1 MSNVKPTNTERS
13 ESHQTQIA
21 LYNEQ
26 PGTMTREEAIS
37 HWKACAWLRIPC
49 RMWQS
54 GDRMI
59 KMTDKIARNVRTQ
72 ELTDEDKR
80 VIAQL
85 LCHKAAARSW
95 TLLEDFDFIKV
106 SVEYG
111 KANESEPSLMVD
123 NIAVTPEVVT
133 ALGRVAAKWH
143 VQSSDVD
150 DRLDEFPSLDE
161 ALIRAATRAF
171 ERRIRA
177 SGSMRTVYR
186 S

>member
-1 MSNVKPTNTERS
+1 MLTLAGKKPLEYL
-13 ESHQTQIA
+13 Q
-21 LYNEQ
+21 
-26 PGTMTREEAIS
+26 
-37 HWKACAWLRIPC
+37 
-49 RMWQS
+49 
-54 GDRMI
+54 
-59 KMTDKIARNVRTQ
+59 RTAGNY
-72 ELTDEDKR
+72 
-80 VIAQL
+80 V
-85 LCHKAAARSW
+85 
-95 TLLEDFDFIKV
+95 
-106 SVEYG
+106 
-111 KANESEPSLMVD
+111 MVD